1 MKQGQNL
8 ILNMN
13 DKGFNVVAFNRTTS
27 KVDAFLANEAKGSIC
42 LRHLSSHDLILMVR
56 YKCPRRTFNRGAR
69 RQAQNTPQDH
79 PSGKGWIC
87 S

>member
-27 KVDAFLANEAKGSIC
+27 KVDAFLANEAKGAIYLIDNS
-42 LRHLSSHDLILMVR
+42 RDDLIAL
-56 YKCPRRTFNRGAR
+56 
-69 RQAQNTPQDH
+69 D
-79 PSGKGWIC
+79 GKVQT
-87 S
+87 SRAHTR